1 MHSKIALILF
11 QNSISA
17 WQLAEEH
24 KCIPINAQ
32 DISPLEHTNQLIAAL
47 EDLRSRLDDTHNEFT
62 LEIILDDTCASI
74 IKENFDK
81 ILKIIQP
88 QVFQIHSWQSLA
100 KRLDIDDSTNIY
112 DGDTLEEL
120 IFPWIFTENDANL
133 RKKLE
138 KTLLDKFT
146 QDKKTALKQQADIH
160 QEQLIAKDRQISS
173 LESDYK
179 KENIKLLTESIKT
192 DKALLESNNIIFQKH
207 QAIISLTGEI
217 KDLKEIIEKQTAL
230 SHAKENRWDF
240 PNTTVGI
247 IGALTK
253 AAIEASEKNK
263 NK

>member
-1 MHSKIALILF
+1 MY
-11 QNSISA
+11 
-17 WQLAEEH
+17 
-24 KCIPINAQ
+24 
-32 DISPLEHTNQLIAAL
+32 
-47 EDLRSRLDDTHNEFT
+47 
-62 LEIILDDTCASI
+62 
-74 IKENFDK
+74 
-81 ILKIIQP
+81 
-88 QVFQIHSWQSLA
+88 VQSYG
-100 KRLDIDDSTNIY
+100 K
-112 DGDTLEEL
+112 
-120 IFPWIFTENDANL
+120 P
-133 RKKLE
+133 
-138 KTLLDKFT
+138 
-146 QDKKTALKQQADIH
+146 
-160 QEQLIAKDRQISS
+160 
-173 LESDYK
+173 SDYK